1 MSRFDE
7 PTQID
12 RFLNALGG
20 TCRVATMTNRTPAAV
35 STWRAKKRIPAEHY
49 MVLRS
54 AGSEIGW
61 TAEPEWFGFSQPDAA
76 ERPQSQ
82 S

>member
-20 TCRVATMTNRTPAAV
+20 TCRVAALTSRTPSAV
-35 STWRAKKRIPAEHY
+35 STWRAKKRIPAEHFL
-49 MVLRS
+49 VLRS
-54 AGSEIGW
+54 AGFEIGW
-61 TAEPEWFGFSQPDAA
+61 TADPSWFGFSLPGAA
-76 ERPQSQ
+76 ERPRSQ